1 MTLSFF
7 LQEDPGGHVHY
18 VVHFFSALKIWFY
31 YALAFQRSLLKTKQK
46 ANQKKKA
53 FKRKTSWQE
62 HFPQCM
68 YCKTTAIKK
77 HTLMCQLASN
87 NQCFWIFS
95 APESYFG
102 HYVVTLRFV
111 SWTLTLTVFTCS
123 IIFFFFY
130 AVTLSI
136 CNFLLLHIPW
146 TCVETW
152 TQLGKVFFPP
162 CDLVALTFDLQT
174 SRIFCIDF
182 LS

>member
-1 MTLSFF
+1 MTCDPNFSEVGPYCEASESQRFLHNYDFDLMTLSFF

-87 NQCFWIFS
+87 NQCF
-95 APESYFG
+95 
-102 HYVVTLRFV
+102 
-111 SWTLTLTVFTCS
+111 
-123 IIFFFFY
+123 
-130 AVTLSI
+130 
-136 CNFLLLHIPW
+136 
-146 TCVETW
+146 
-152 TQLGKVFFPP
+152 
-162 CDLVALTFDLQT
+162 
-174 SRIFCIDF
+174 
-182 LS
+182 